1 MRNNLPVLAQSR
13 WLRFGVFTAY
23 YVLQGLPWGLNAI
36 ALPAWL
42 FGQGMGKE
50 SIASFAAITGLP
62 WALKLFVAPLMD
74 RFSFLPMGMRR
85 PWIIGAQ
92 SLMLLTSSFL
102 FFITDPLEQ
111 FWWLLAICTVLN
123 IFAATEDVAVDG
135 LAIAIVP
142 ENERGR
148 ANAFMGAGQVIGIS
162 ITGSAAVA
170 LLNWRGLPAVAMFLM
185 LTIGLLVIVS
195 ILFRERLGERFLPWS
210 QGKANSDVVKP
221 EASILTLFKDLIQ
234 VLILPMS
241 LLVMG
246 VISLQR
252 INYGLYKVWAPD
264 LAINVLSYSDSNY
277 ANWVATV
284 SLISAF
290 CGLALGPVI
299 DKLGTHRAY
308 TFTLLFAACL
318 YAGLFPFM
326 DTMIR
331 PEIAVVALFLVYL
344 TSTMLF
350 ITFISL
356 AMSLCRIELASTQF
370 AFYMALANLGMSL
383 GSALYPVVFDLLGMK
398 TILLALGGIYA
409 FAWLL
414 MGRFDPATH
423 KIRLSKLT

>member
-142 ENERGR
+142 EN
-148 ANAFMGAGQVIGIS
+148 
-162 ITGSAAVA
+162 
-170 LLNWRGLPAVAMFLM
+170 
-185 LTIGLLVIVS
+185 
-195 ILFRERLGERFLPWS
+195 
-210 QGKANSDVVKP
+210 
-221 EASILTLFKDLIQ
+221 
-234 VLILPMS
+234 
-241 LLVMG
+241 
-246 VISLQR
+246 
-252 INYGLYKVWAPD
+252 
-264 LAINVLSYSDSNY
+264 
-277 ANWVATV
+277 
-284 SLISAF
+284 
-290 CGLALGPVI
+290 
-299 DKLGTHRAY
+299 
-308 TFTLLFAACL
+308 
-318 YAGLFPFM
+318 
-326 DTMIR
+326 
-331 PEIAVVALFLVYL
+331 
-344 TSTMLF
+344 
-350 ITFISL
+350 
-356 AMSLCRIELASTQF
+356 
-370 AFYMALANLGMSL
+370 
-383 GSALYPVVFDLLGMK
+383 
-398 TILLALGGIYA
+398 
-409 FAWLL
+409 
-414 MGRFDPATH
+414 
-423 KIRLSKLT
+423 